1 MPTTEAAPKKA
12 KVRINKDSVWDR
24 IYYQPHP
31 GQRTVHRSKARH
43 RVGSMGRRFGKS
55 VIGGHELT
63 LEAIATHHMQ
73 SRLRDAGHRREFW
86 IVGPEYTD
94 AEKEFRVFYN
104 DLARMHMPFDRPGTY
119 NNPESGDM
127 VVSLW
132 GGLFL
137 VHAKSAKYPATLVG
151 EGLSGVVLSE
161 AAKLKQSVW
170 TKYIRPTL
178 ADFKGWS
185 LWLSTP
191 EGKNFFY
198 EAWQRGQDPNQ
209 PAWDSWRMPSW
220 VNNHVFPEGATPEGI
235 TAMLEFMRK
244 GELTPDVQRT
254 LDVDPEVIDMAMEMT
269 EEKFNQEIAADFTEF
284 VGRVFKD
291 FDEEVHVRD
300 LKYDPD
306 LPLYL
311 ACDYGWTN
319 PFVMLFIQVDVW
331 DNVYVIA
338 EYRATRKD
346 INDIAAELADVPFI
360 SKAITLYPDPAAP
373 GDTVILEKKLKVK
386 ANTST
391 GGELKWRL
399 ELIRQKLKITN
410 THLEWQH
417 PERVPKIF
425 FDRKCHG
432 LIYEFNEYRFPD
444 NNSET
449 RPNKEEPMDKDDHGP
464 EALGRFFRGY
474 YGPPAGNPNKGRAR
488 VSKARVG

>member
-1 MPTTEAAPKKA
+1 MQAEATRPRAVISKQKIF
-12 KVRINKDSVWDR
+12 KGVSYV
-24 IYYQPHP
+24 PHS
-31 GQRTVHRSKARH
+31 GQVLIHSSHARH
-43 RVGSMGRRFGKS
+43 RVGSCGRRFGKS
-55 VIGGHELT
+55 VVGGHELT
-63 LEAIATHHMQ
+63 PEALLTYHM
-73 SRLRDAGHRREFW
+73 RDELAAKGIRREFW
-86 IVGPEYTD
+86 IVGPEYSD
-94 AEKEFRVFYN
+94 SEKEFRVFWN
-104 DLARMHMPFDRPGTY
+104 DINKLGLPLDRPGSY

-132 GGLFL
+132 DGLFK
-137 VHAKSAKYPATLVG
+137 VHAKSAKYPQTLVG
-151 EGLSGVVLSE
+151 EGLSGVILAE
-161 AAKLKQSVW
+161 AAKLKESVW
-170 TKYIRPTL
+170 SKYIRPTL

-198 EAWQRGQDPNQ
+198 EAWKRGQDPNQ
-209 PAWDSWRMPSW
+209 PQWAGFRMPSW
-220 VNNHVFPEGATPEGI
+220 VNDIVFREQTTESGI
-235 TAMLEFMRK
+235 ILMQEAIRT
-244 GELTPDVQRT
+244 GTLTPAVIDS
-254 LDVDPEVIDMAMEMT
+254 LPIDPEIAEMAMEMS